1 MKLRVGCKRKMHR
14 DRPFRYPRAL
24 PSLDSASF
32 SRDSEEDNGCGC
44 SRMLYGNWKSS
55 FPDHGIRNVV
65 RCSAD
70 FFSKF
75 DVSWHNSRREL
86 FLIGLDRFG
95 TLEKTEMEEWK
106 IGIRRW
112 KIRRILALSS
122 WDFRFDNFILG
133 IKYICVIIKTDDN
146 TLNTLSS

>member
-1 MKLRVGCKRKMHR
+1 MHR

-75 DVSWHNSRREL
+75 DVS
-86 FLIGLDRFG
+86 
-95 TLEKTEMEEWK
+95 
-106 IGIRRW
+106 
-112 KIRRILALSS
+112 
-122 WDFRFDNFILG
+122 
-133 IKYICVIIKTDDN
+133 
-146 TLNTLSS
+146 